1 MSYGACW
8 GCFSMAKHLTE
19 RDIRLVIDLIDS
31 WEGKLTWEALCDAS
45 EGLIGTRATR
55 QTFSAHAQIKSAFG
69 DKKTQQKTG
78 LQPTKRPQS
87 LAIAGR
93 RIHRLES
100 EIQRLKA
107 ENERLLER
115 FIRWQYNAQKRGL
128 SQAALDDY
136 LPVIDR
142 DSSEK
147 KG

>member
-1 MSYGACW
+1 
-8 GCFSMAKHLTE
+8 MAKHLTE
-19 RDIRLVIDLIDS
+19 RDIKLVIGLIDA
-31 WEGKLTWEALCDAS
+31 WEGKLTWEALCDEAES
-45 EGLIGTRATR
+45 LIGTRATR
-55 QTFSAHAQIKSAFG
+55 QTFSAHAHIKSAFG
-69 DKKTQQKTG
+69 DKKAQQKTG

-87 LAIAGR
+87 LAIAEQ

-100 EIQRLKA
+100 ENQRIKA

-128 SQAALDDY
+128 SQAMLDAH

-147 KG
+147 N